1 MANKTLFGAAFNSIS
16 QICQCE
22 FQKLHKS
29 IKDKADPSWRHKELD
44 LWIEKNSLIDKMFGA
59 SNNLLYQMTANN
71 IK

>member
-1 MANKTLFGAAFNSIS
+1 MFGAAYNAVS

-29 IKDKADPSWRHKELD
+29 IKERPDSSWKQKELD
-44 LWIEKNSLIDKMFGA
+44 LWIEKNSLVDKLFG
-59 SNNLLYQMTANN
+59 SSSNLLYQMTANN